1 MKMLILLAAFLFH
14 SCSTNYNNVELSDKV
29 VQSKSDNWESTDIQ
43 SNEKLINDSWWVVF
57 EDHKLDSIMK
67 IFLLNNY
74 DLKLAISSLES
85 SKQLAVYNAGKMLPD
100 ISAQI
105 NNQRGEQ
112 YIHFDKSKI
121 RETINNN
128 IPEGVDFEISDDDL
142 EQLQEEFDLGG
153 PSYISTYGLNL
164 TSQWEIDAWGKLYS
178 KKISAKKEYEASQ
191 NEYEYLQ
198 FSLISQAVK
207 IYFSLVE
214 SKEQVAL
221 ADSSLSAYQDIFN
234 IVEQRYNQGVR
245 SSLDYRL
252 AKSNLLISEASL
264 ERKKMVTDNLT
275 REMEVLLGFYPSG
288 TLETSANLSTSL
300 PDIPKNLPSEIIQR
314 RPDIIASYNKIES
327 SFSDLDYAK
336 KMKFP
341 SFNLTGS
348 VGTSTEDLGDLL
360 DGDFSVWNL
369 GASITLPIFQSGKIK
384 AYQNLSKSLLE
395 QAEIQYIYSILK
407 AFSEIENKLSMNSM
421 LNKQLVSLSEA
432 YIQSKEAY
440 LLAKDRYD
448 KGLTDLITVL
458 DSQKRMFDTNSQM
471 ISIQKL
477 LIENRID
484 LLICLGG
491 GFDEI

>member
-1 MKMLILLAAFLFH
+1 MYKSIISLVIFLFY
-14 SCSTNYNNVELSDKV
+14 SCAIYNDEELSNKV
-29 VQSKSDNWESTDIQ
+29 IKNENDNWES
-43 SNEKLINDSWWVVF
+43 INDKMNHGPIDQKWWNIF
-57 EDHKLDSIMK
+57 EDPQLNLVMEV
-67 IFLLNNY
+67 FLSNNY

-112 YIHFDKSKI
+112 YFYFDKSQI
-121 RETINNN
+121 REGIEDV
-128 IPEGVDFEISDDDL
+128 IPEGITDQISDDDWEEL
-142 EQLQEEFDLGG
+142 GEQLDLGD
-153 PSYISTYGLNL
+153 PSYTNIYGLNL
-164 TSQWEIDAWGKLYS
+164 TSQWEIDTWGKLYS
-178 KKISAKKEYEASQ
+178 KKISAKKEYEASL
-191 NEYEYLQ
+191 NEYAYLQ

-221 ADSSLSAYQDIFN
+221 ADSSVSAYKDIFS

-264 ERKKMVTDNLT
+264 ERKKMIVDNLT

-288 TLETSANLSTSL
+288 TLETSNNLGTSL
-300 PDIPKNLPSEIIQR
+300 PSIPKNLPSEIIQR

-348 VGTSTEDLGDLL
+348 IGTSTDDLNNLL

-369 GASITLPIFQSGKIK
+369 GANITLPIFQSGKIK
-384 AYQNLSKSLLE
+384 AYQNLSKSALE
-395 QAEIQYIYSILK
+395 QAEIQYVYSILK
-407 AFSEIENKLSMNSM
+407 AFSEIENKLSTDTM
-421 LNKQLVSLSEA
+421 LNRQLVSLSEA

-448 KGLTDLITVL
+448 KGLTNLITVL

-477 LIENRID
+477 LIDNRID

-491 GFDEI
+491 EFDEF

>member
-1 MKMLILLAAFLFH
+1 MRILILLAAFLFH
-14 SCSTNYNNVELSDKV
+14 SCSTSYNNIELPSEIVK
-29 VQSKSDNWESTDIQ
+29 SKSDNWESADIE
-43 SNEKLINDSWWVVF
+43 SNEKLIEDSWWIVF

-85 SKQLAVYNAGKMLPD
+85 SKQLAVYNAGKILPD

-112 YIHFDKSKI
+112 YTYFDKARI
-121 RETINNN
+121 VEVIE
-128 IPEGVDFEISDDDL
+128 EGDYQISDDEL
-142 EQLQEEFDLGG
+142 KEFEQTLGSES
-153 PSYISTYGLNL
+153 SYIETYGLNL
-164 TSQWEIDAWGKLYS
+164 TSQWEIDTWGKLYS
-178 KKISAKKEYEASQ
+178 KKISAKKEYQASQ
-191 NEYEYLQ
+191 NEYRYLQ

-207 IYFSLVE
+207 IYFNLVE

-234 IVEQRYNQGVR
+234 IVERRYNQGVR

-252 AKSNLLISEASL
+252 AKSNLLIAEASL
-264 ERKKMVTDNLT
+264 ERRKMVADNLT

-288 TLETSANLSTSL
+288 TLETSNNLSTSL
-300 PDIPKNLPSEIIQR
+300 PNIPKNLPSEIIQR

-348 VGTSTEDLGDLL
+348 VGTSTEDLSDLL

-432 YIQSKEAY
+432 YIQSKEGY

-448 KGLTDLITVL
+448 KGLTDLLTVL

-471 ISIQKL
+471 ISIQKS

-491 GFDEI
+491 GFDEL